1 MAMVLT
7 VAWSFGISI
16 MVLIYSIAHLSGGHL
31 NPAVTIAI
39 IIFNEINP
47 FKGLICI
54 ISHVLGA
61 LCGVAMSGGHLNPA
75 VTIAIIIFNEIN
87 PFKGLIC
94 IISQVLGALCGV
106 AMSGGHLNP
115 AVTMAMT
122 VFNEINP
129 VKGLIYILSQVL
141 GALCGVSM
149 VKALWPSRN
158 YSVVN
163 LGANGLDP
171 DLLIVQGFFL
181 EFFGT
186 ALLVFVVFNVAV
198 DKHGSKFTHRFTPMV
213 IGFTVFLIHLVLI
226 PMTGCGINP
235 ARSFASAVVS
245 GTPLPPAPKAKK
257 AAEER
262 RRSQDSDDEAAD
274 RSCRKKQSKKTKEE
288 RKARAPR
295 TYKRSPVSS
304 KQDAGL
310 FDPRRW
316 TEEIEKAMEK
326 ASEKLERTMSR
337 MSSLQAAPSSI
348 GLAIT
353 HSNALDLIDEHR
365 VTIDRP
371 SLTPRKTGVSTET
384 AS

>member
-1 MAMVLT
+1 
-7 VAWSFGISI
+7 

-31 NPAVTIAI
+31 NPAVT
-39 IIFNEINP
+39 
-47 FKGLICI
+47 
-54 ISHVLGA
+54 
-61 LCGVAMSGGHLNPA
+61 
-75 VTIAIIIFNEIN
+75 
-87 PFKGLIC
+87 
-94 IISQVLGALCGV
+94 
-106 AMSGGHLNP
+106 
-115 AVTMAMT
+115 MAMI

-129 VKGLIYILSQVL
+129 VKGLLYILSQVL

-158 YSVVN
+158 YNVVN

-213 IGFTVFLIHLVLI
+213 IGFTVFLAHLVLI

-235 ARSFASAVVS
+235 ARSFATAAVS
-245 GTPLPPAPKAKK
+245 GLWKDHWLYWVAPMTGGPVGA
-257 AAEER
+257 
-262 RRSQDSDDEAAD
+262 SMQFFMF
-274 RSCRKKQSKKTKEE
+274 Q
-288 RKARAPR
+288 
-295 TYKRSPVSS
+295 YKRSPVSS

-326 ASEKLERTMSR
+326 ASDKLERTMSR
-337 MSSLQAAPSSI
+337 MNSLQAAPSM
-348 GLAIT
+348 GLALT
-353 HSNALDLIDEHR
+353 QSNALDLIDEHAI
-365 VTIDRP
+365 TIG
-371 SLTPRKTGVSTET
+371 TPERGHH
-384 AS
+384 